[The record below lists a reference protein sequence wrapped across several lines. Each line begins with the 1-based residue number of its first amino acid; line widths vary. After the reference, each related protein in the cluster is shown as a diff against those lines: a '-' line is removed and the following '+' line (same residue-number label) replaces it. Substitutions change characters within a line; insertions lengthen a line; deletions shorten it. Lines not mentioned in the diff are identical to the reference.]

1 MLNIGESIKYWRSK
15 KGITQKELAEASE
28 TSEISIR
35 KYEANDRTPKPETLS
50 KIAKALD
57 IGYGYTKDGSP
68 YFYEFTDVKSDDKNS
83 HQQIIGRKIKE
94 CRIGKMTQK
103 ELGRYIG
110 KSTSTIKRYENG
122 LVEVPTETLKQI
134 ASVLDISMT
143 YFNDDPIS
151 STAKQIYE
159 NNRKYDIFEEFIK
172 ICYRM
177 KICTPQEEDADTFL
191 ELTKDGKTFYAEHDE
206 LFEAYQMAINIFP
219 SIVETTMQRKDDT
232 IHSEFMGKIR
242 NLEELAKI
250 EYTNSEYKDIYKKSE
265 NIIKNSRLSEQ
276 AFLNID
282 IDLERFLD
290 LLRENLQQKDTE

>member
-1 MLNIGESIKYWRSK
+1 MSFSDRLKEARKKAGLTQLQIGEKL
-15 KGITQKELAEASE
+15 GITAQSYSQYETGKRSPKRETLEKIAEAL
-28 TSEISIR
+28 
-35 KYEANDRTPKPETLS
+35 NL
-50 KIAKALD
+50 
-57 IGYGYTKDGSP
+57 GYGYAKDGEP

-177 KICTPQEEDADTFL
+177 KICTPQEDADTFL

-219 SIVETTMQRKDDT
+219 SIVETTIQRKDDT

-265 NIIKNSRLSEQ
+265 KIIKNSRLSEQ